1 MANIENEIDNAFKVV
16 GIFVEATILSYKRD
30 GMEHEASELEN
41 AYEVLNNHFNNKLKV
56 FNNIN

>member
-30 GMEHEASELEN
+30 GMEHEAAELEN